1 MKALLG
7 KKIGMTMIY
16 KDGVAV
22 PVTVIKAGPCI
33 VVQKKTAETDGYNAI
48 QIGFEE
54 VSQKRINKPMNGHF
68 KKAGTE
74 PLRYLRE
81 VRTDNV
87 DDYKIGQ
94 SIDVS
99 VFKEGE
105 FVDVSGKTKGK
116 GFQGTVKRWN
126 FGGLVKTHGTKYPR
140 HGSTGMHTYPGRVI
154 KGTKMPG
161 HTGNVNMTIQNL
173 EIAKIDKDNSLLV
186 VKGAVSGARG
196 SLVYVKSAVRKLP
209 VEKSS
214 SLSQPKQQPKGK

>member
-22 PVTVIKAGPCI
+22 PVTVVKAGPCI
-33 VVQKKTAETDGYNAI
+33 VVQKKTVETDGYNAI

-54 VSQKRINKPMNGHF
+54 VSQKRVNKPMSGHF

-74 PLRYLRE
+74 PVRYLRE
-81 VRTDNV
+81 VRVDNV

-94 SIDVS
+94 IIDVS

-116 GFQGTVKRWN
+116 GFQGPVKRWN
-126 FGGLVKTHGTKYPR
+126 FSGHVKTHGTKYPR
-140 HGSTGMHTYPGRVI
+140 HGSTGMHTYPGKVL
-154 KGTKMPG
+154 KGTKMAG
-161 HTGNVNMTIQNL
+161 RMGNVNMTILNL

-186 VKGAVSGARG
+186 IKGAVPGARG
-196 SLVYVKSAVRKLP
+196 SLVYVRSAVRG
-209 VEKSS
+209 
-214 SLSQPKQQPKGK
+214 GK